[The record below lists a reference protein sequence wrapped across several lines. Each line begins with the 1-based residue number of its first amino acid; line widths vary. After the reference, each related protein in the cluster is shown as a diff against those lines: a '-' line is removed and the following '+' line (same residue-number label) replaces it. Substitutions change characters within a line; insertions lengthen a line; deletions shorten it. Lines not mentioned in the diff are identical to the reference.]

1 MFLEECKY
9 IFKLKKIPK
18 YMTDDIGNFSD
29 QVRLDEEN
37 SKEESSS
44 EKRF

>member
-9 IFKLKKIPK
+9 IVKLKKIPK
-18 YMTDDIGNFSD
+18 YMTDDIENSSD

-37 SKEESSS
+37 SKKESSS
-44 EKRF
+44 EKKF